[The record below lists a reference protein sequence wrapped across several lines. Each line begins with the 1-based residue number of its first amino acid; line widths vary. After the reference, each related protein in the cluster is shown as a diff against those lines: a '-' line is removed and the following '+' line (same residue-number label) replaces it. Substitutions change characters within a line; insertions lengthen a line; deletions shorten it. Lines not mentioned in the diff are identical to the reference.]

1 VLSINGR
8 VYGKLTRKN
17 LVKILEEY
25 RKKWMKILNVLEL
38 V

>member
-8 VYGKLTRKN
+8 VYGKLNRKS

-25 RKKWMKILNVLEL
+25 RKKWIITSKL
-38 V
+38 